1 MSSLVIQ
8 TPPAAEPVPFATVK
22 RHLRVTISND
32 DDLIKM
38 YLQSSR
44 ETVESESGRS
54 LVNKLYRQ
62 SHDRF
67 PHHHHWQAGSGYTYR
82 APRYA
87 HHWGDERQAIKLL
100 RCPLVSV
107 SKITYIDTGGALQ
120 TIFPVPAVWQAKS
133 EFEIGDQI
141 ADSNGNL
148 QQVTAVTEAETGG
161 ASISGATAPTWNL
174 TLAGTTTD
182 GDLTWTNKGVA
193 PAGDF
198 IEDAD
203 SEPPRLMPLYGKS
216 WPLTQHVPNAVQIYF
231 TAGYGNDAANAPAKL
246 KVAVMMATG
255 VCYQNREAVTPEQL
269 RQLDWYVQLIS
280 SERVLDWN
288 PTD

>member
-1 MSSLVIQ
+1 MSSIVVQ
-8 TPPAAEPVPFATVK
+8 TPPAAEPVLLTALK
-22 RHLRVTISND
+22 SHLRVTLSNED
-32 DDLIKM
+32 DNLKL

-44 ETVESESGRS
+44 EIVESESGRS

-67 PHHHHWQAGSGYTYR
+67 PHHYQWQVGSGYTYR

-87 HHWGDERQAIKLL
+87 HHWGDGRQVIKLL

-107 SKITYIDTGGALQ
+107 SKITYIDTSGTLQ
-120 TIFPVPAVWQAKS
+120 TLLPVPAVRQAKT

-141 ADSNGNL
+141 ADPNGNL

-161 ASISGATAPTWNL
+161 ASISGASEPTWNQ
-174 TLAGTTTD
+174 TLNLTTTD

-198 IEDAD
+198 LEDAD
-203 SEPPRLMPLYGKS
+203 SEPPRLIPLYGQT
-216 WPLTQHVPNAVQIYF
+216 WPLTRHVPNAVQIYF
-231 TAGYGNDAANAPAKL
+231 TAGYGNDAADAPAAL
-246 KVAVMMATG
+246 KVAVMMAAG

-269 RQLDWYVQLIS
+269 RQLDWYERLIWS
-280 SERVLDWN
+280 HRVLDWN